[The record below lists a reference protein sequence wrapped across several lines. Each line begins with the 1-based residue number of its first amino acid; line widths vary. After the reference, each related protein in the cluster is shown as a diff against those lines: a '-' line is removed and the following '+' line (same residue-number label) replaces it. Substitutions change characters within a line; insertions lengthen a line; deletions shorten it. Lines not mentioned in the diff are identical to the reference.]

1 MEEQLQQQQQQLQQ
15 QAQQLLQLQ
24 QQLQQQQQQQPE
36 QQQPQQQQQ
45 QEEDPDPQR
54 LRDGRRALAGLPKY
68 DRKKPWRTFCN
79 EFRSWIEMNDLN
91 ACGHDF
97 IKKAMVGA
105 MVGQAQDMMVLH
117 RTGTPTFLNSPTWE
131 DYALAIQGI
140 FAPEAESQ
148 LAKEE
153 YKNYKQK
160 SDQDISS
167 YISTK
172 RALHQM
178 AFQNETTN
186 FSNHLDEVI
195 KGIYNN
201 EVKLRLRHANVTDH
215 ESLER
220 VLVQIVANE
229 RAAIEGGYGH
239 SGSKDGLRH
248 TTILGNRTVRT
259 EDREEPMDLSAMN
272 REIDQL
278 NEVIGAFQQGKP
290 PNLSNIECFKCHK
303 KGHLSRNCRSG
314 SGNQRFQGNPGNRYQ
329 GNPGNP
335 GRPNGGRNM
344 KFPFECHHCGKKGH
358 KKTDCFK
365 WKKEQEA
372 IKARK
377 AGKVREMAAE
387 NDKQESSSGYS
398 RFLAPVGE
406 VESN

>member
-1 MEEQLQQQQQQLQQ
+1 MEEQQQQQ
-15 QAQQLLQLQ
+15 
-24 QQLQQQQQQQPE
+24 
-36 QQQPQQQQQ
+36 QQQQQ
-45 QEEDPDPQR
+45 QEEQPDPQR
-54 LRDGRRALAGLPKY
+54 LRDGRRALGGLPKY

-117 RTGTPTFLNSPTWE
+117 RTGTATFNNSPTWE
-131 DYALAIQGI
+131 AYAQAIQGI

-153 YKNYKQK
+153 YKNYRQK
-160 SDQDISS
+160 CDQDISS

-172 RALHQM
+172 RALHAM
-178 AFQNETTN
+178 AFQNEVAN
-186 FSNHLDEVI
+186 FSNYLDEVI

-201 EVKLRLRHANVTDH
+201 EVKLRLRHSNVIDDAM
-215 ESLER
+215 LER

-239 SGSKDGLRH
+239 ALSKDGLRH
-248 TTILGNRTVRT
+248 TTIMGNKAVRT
-259 EDREEPMDLSAMN
+259 EDQDEPMDLSKMN
-272 REIDQL
+272 KEIDQL
-278 NEVIGAFQQGKP
+278 NEVINALNQGKQP
-290 PNLSNIECFKCHK
+290 DLRNMECFKCGK

-314 SGNQRFQGNPGNRYQ
+314 SGNQRFQGSKYQ
-329 GNPGNP
+329 GNQGNF
-335 GRPNGGRNM
+335 GRPGGGRNM
-344 KFPFECHHCGKKGH
+344 KFPFDCHHCGKKGH
-358 KKTDCFK
+358 KKTECFK
-365 WKKEQEA
+365 WKKEQQA
-372 IKARK
+372 IKDKK

-387 NDKQESSSGYS
+387 SEKQESSSGYS